1 MKPASLWP
9 PYLQGASFRCLH
21 TETLD
26 EVRHRIVT
34 YAVVALP
41 PTTKS
46 PPEGLPQEI
55 KLRRPDLGLIIAL
68 VTTEAKLM
76 AELFHTTGRPWDC
89 LKCSVYI
96 QRETMKWIHVPPV
109 SGSLVINVGDA
120 LQIMS
125 NGRYKSVEHRVT
137 ANGSN
142 NRIS

>member
-1 MKPASLWP
+1 
-9 PYLQGASFRCLH
+9 
-21 TETLD
+21 TLD

-96 QRETMKWIHVPPV
+96 QRFLGLLDAGKLLIGYGIGVIFVVIATY
-109 SGSLVINVGDA
+109 SLI
-120 LQIMS
+120 
-125 NGRYKSVEHRVT
+125 
-137 ANGSN
+137 
-142 NRIS
+142 